1 MAAKAPLIG
10 ADMGPAAFTKF
21 FETLGVET
29 AASHSSVE
37 YLGKLMSCYSNSP
50 PTDYKIP
57 HKTDLDVAREIDV
70 EFKRFTME
78 KILEKFLG
86 GEKRIGALLANNDR
100 EKARAEKKLQD
111 AKEVAYAIIYKA
123 CSKATLAK
131 AQTKQA
137 WRDNE
142 DKEKLDFH
150 DPFVAITVLHII
162 HVSEF
167 LGNKPE
173 DVVTRQNQL
182 EDAWRAVSIH
192 I

>member
-57 HKTDLDVAREIDV
+57 HKTDLDVARELDI

-78 KILEKFLG
+78 KILEKVLG